1 MKNIIFTLA
10 LSCSVSFNLNSQTII
25 SLKQAIELTF
35 KNNPFYSAEKLN
47 GDLVKAEIINAGIKQ
62 NPMANVSYLQ
72 IPSSK
77 YYPENTNLI
86 SGENRETSIEFNK
99 SFQVKGQRRLK
110 IEKAEKGYDVS
121 QTALKEYE
129 RNMVLETAEE
139 WLNVW
144 YSINKMNIVNAAK
157 INSDTLLIV
166 NQVRLKNQVIT
177 NTEFLRTQIIDDQ
190 YSLLLK
196 NSEQEYL
203 REIQNLKLL
212 IGTESTISVSEKD
225 SVFLMLIPDNSEY
238 LLNYALQNRTDIIL
252 LEKSVDAAKTDVRLQ
267 HANSFPQPEVGLHY
281 GAQEHVPY
289 IGSYIS
295 LPIPVFNRNQGEI
308 AKSKIML
315 DQSERLLDATVLKVK
330 KEVTNTWNEYIS
342 NKSCYEKYKEIYHK
356 SENVL
361 RVVKMTYLKGGTT
374 ILDYLE
380 AERNW
385 FELQNSFNEAYY
397 NYQKS
402 YLELLYVSNFIKNI

>member
-1 MKNIIFTLA
+1 MRLIVIIISYT
-10 LSCSVSFNLNSQTII
+10 CCLNFAVYSQTII
-25 SLKQAIELTF
+25 SLKHAIELTL
-35 KNNPFYSAEKLN
+35 KNNPFYMAEKLN
-47 GDLVKAEIINAGIKQ
+47 GDLAKAEIINAGMKQ
-62 NPMANVSYLQ
+62 NPVANVSYLQ
-72 IPSSK
+72 VPSSRHFS
-77 YYPENTNLI
+77 ENTNFF
-86 SGENRETSIEFNK
+86 SSENREASVEFSK
-99 SFQVKGQRRLK
+99 SFQVKGQRKLK
-110 IEKAEKGYDVS
+110 IEKAEKSYSVS
-121 QTALKEYE
+121 QSALKEYE

-144 YSINKMNIVNAAK
+144 YSINKMNLVKAAK
-157 INSDTLLIV
+157 INSDTLLSV
-166 NQVRLKNQVIT
+166 NHIRLKNQVIT

-212 IGTESTISVSEKD
+212 IGVEYTVSVSEKD
-225 SVFLMLIPDNSEY
+225 SVFLTLIPESSDS
-238 LLNYALQNRTDIIL
+238 LLRYALQNRTDIVM
-252 LEKSVDAAKTDVRLQ
+252 LEKSVDAAKTDIRLQ
-267 HANSFPQPEVGLHY
+267 HANSFPQPELGLNYSAH
-281 GAQEHVPY
+281 EHIPY
-289 IGSYIS
+289 IGSYLS

-308 AKSKIML
+308 AKSKILL
-315 DQSERLLDATVLKVK
+315 DQSERLLDATNLKVK
-330 KEVTNTWNEYIS
+330 TEIINTWDEYS
-342 NKSCYEKYKEIYHK
+342 TNKSNYEKYREIYHK

-385 FELQNSFNEAYY
+385 FELQNKFYEAFY

-402 YLELLYVSNFIKNI
+402 YLELLYVSSFIQNI